1 MNTKS
6 IISSFVFF
14 ALLLS
19 VPAFGQLSSA
29 WMVPAGAHT
38 PGVGGTYWYTD
49 LSLHNPHGFTLPVTI
64 FFLESDRDNW
74 SSPVIDLDLAPYET
88 LNLLDALG
96 PNVFSVEGTGAF
108 LVFADY
114 DRIDCPTD
122 AECAVLVSSR
132 TYTPDPLT
140 SSGEFGQGIPGR
152 SIAQGVDWDTYGYV
166 GGILNDGAAFRCN
179 VGVASWT
186 DSWTTVWVDVQDAEG
201 TILGTEEL
209 DVPPFG
215 HVQMR
220 LQTAVTGG
228 SLVFYLVDGS
238 ADSLVFP
245 YASVVNQA
253 TGDPT
258 FLAAEPSEVGV
269 TVTSLSSTDRT
280 KRSAAARPH
289 PAPSLVQFLDRGTL
303 HRPSR
308 ADAEFQDTQ
317 P

>member
-6 IISSFVFF
+6 VIASLVFF

-19 VPAFGQLSSA
+19 APASGQLSSA
-29 WMVPAGAHT
+29 WMVPAAAHT
-38 PGVGGTYWYTD
+38 PGVEGTYWYTD
-49 LSLHNPHGFTLPVTI
+49 LSLHNPHGFTLPITV

-74 SSPVIDLDLAPYET
+74 SSPVMDLDLAPNET
-88 LNLLDALG
+88 LNLWDALG

-108 LVFADY
+108 LVYADY

-122 AECAVLVSSR
+122 ADCALLVSSR

-140 SSGEFGQGIPGR
+140 YSGEFGQGIPGR
-152 SIAQGVDWDTYGYV
+152 SIEQGVDWDTYGYV

-186 DSWTTVWVDVQDAEG
+186 DTWTTVWVDVQDAAG

-215 HVQMR
+215 HVQVR
-220 LQTAVTGG
+220 LQTPVTGG

-238 ADSLVFP
+238 EDSLVFP

-258 FLAAEPSEVGV
+258 FLAAEPSAVGV
-269 TVTSLSSTDRT
+269 SVTSLPSSQR
-280 KRSAAARPH
+280 KQRSLGSLPRPT
-289 PAPSLVQFLDRGTL
+289 PSLVRPLDRDTL
-303 HRPSR
+303 HRPLAAR
-308 ADAEFQDTQ
+308 AEDRGR
-317 P
+317 